1 MAAGSPGSAL
11 GPLPGNSPLDGTVRT
26 AAVGGGAN
34 PYQRMSRGVNMK
46 TSVGLTVAGLLAA
59 AVGMHGSCLA
69 GENGTTK
76 GPGGILGALS
86 GSAVPAGELSGQ
98 HARGIKNINIDTNN
112 TVESG
117 SLNSGAL
124 RGNAVIGTSDT
135 GTITT
140 SGSINNNTGFTTV
153 FQNSGNNSLFQQST
167 SIYITVH

>member
-1 MAAGSPGSAL
+1 
-11 GPLPGNSPLDGTVRT
+11 
-26 AAVGGGAN
+26 
-34 PYQRMSRGVNMK
+34 MK
-46 TSVGLTVAGLLAA
+46 TSAALTIAALLAA
-59 AVGMHGSCLA
+59 AICAQGSCLA
-69 GENGTTK
+69 SENNATGGTGK
-76 GPGGILGALS
+76 ILGALA
-86 GSAVPAGELSGQ
+86 GSAVSTAELNQQ
-98 HARGIKNINIDTNN
+98 HARGIKNINVNTNY

-140 SGSINNNTGFTTV
+140 TGSINNNTGFTTV